1 MKRFTMFNMIALI
14 AVVAIMFMSTSCWES
29 EKSADRIQTLQSETM
44 FEEAQRQIGMPNIV
58 NWMQRKTLRDIYEIC
73 DRENLILYAYLFNP
87 FQGKLLYLGRCLG
100 YGIPFSAQFTNP
112 EKVVQGDHELGY
124 DLAGRVNHPM
134 KKPQADPNGLFM
146 PTSSSA
152 TWVILLDKNNEPM
165 VLYVEPNLVVSPAPM
180 PSWLVIKGPETSTSA
195 AE

>member
-1 MKRFTMFNMIALI
+1 MKRFTMYNMIAMI
-14 AVVAIMFMSTSCWES
+14 AVIAIMFISTSCFDSKE
-29 EKSADRIQTLQSETM
+29 SADRIQTKQSETA
-44 FEEAQRQIGMPNIV
+44 FGEAQREIGMPNIV
-58 NWMQRKTLRDIYEIC
+58 NWMQRKTLKEIYELCDQEKLIC
-73 DRENLILYAYLFNP
+73 YAYLFNP

-124 DLAGRVNHPM
+124 DIAGRVNYPM

-152 TWVILLDKNNEPM
+152 TWVILIDEEGNPHTVYM
-165 VLYVEPNLVVSPAPM
+165 EPNLVVSPIPM
-180 PSWLVIKGPETSTSA
+180 PDWMVIKGPEATS
-195 AE
+195 